1 MNFIIR
7 TFILIATILG
17 LSRVAKKYLLSA
29 EIDYELP
36 ENIKKILTKI
46 QTEANRVDQ
55 VITDAIEEG
64 KKTFKLTE
72 EELTQEF
79 ENDIEIDDKAEND
92 N

>member
-1 MNFIIR
+1 MNFITRAII
-7 TFILIATILG
+7 FIATILG
-17 LSRVAKKYLLSA
+17 LSRVVKKYLLSA
-29 EIDYELP
+29 DIDYELP
-36 ENIKKILTKI
+36 ENIKKILIKI
-46 QTEANRVDQ
+46 QAEANRVDQ

-79 ENDIEIDDKAEND
+79 ENDTDLDDKKEND

>member
-1 MNFIIR
+1 MNFITR

-79 ENDIEIDDKAEND
+79 ENDIEIDDKTEND

>member
-1 MNFIIR
+1 MNFITRII
-7 TFILIATILG
+7 ILIATILG

-46 QTEANRVDQ
+46 QIEANRVDQ

>member
-1 MNFIIR
+1 MNFITR

-46 QTEANRVDQ
+46 QIEANRVDQ